1 MGTVSDK
8 AIFESIIWPKYKEP
22 VKLLCDSCW
31 EVAKS
36 TNKNISNIK
45 EVPSWFLDIIQMHIK
60 NALGICFS
68 TPNQWIVIPE
78 FIETFTLVIYKKQI
92 ATNISSSAN
101 VVSSLARLQDVS
113 EISFIVEK
121 TVMQIIKGY
130 MLVNGS
136 VIEIENEDAF
146 FYIFPKLKSP
156 IFLKQ
161 LGFDE
166 KQISFI
172 ENESNLKKS

>member
-1 MGTVSDK
+1 MGSNSDK
-8 AIFESIIWPKYKEP
+8 AIFEAIIWPKYKEP

-45 EVPSWFLDIIQMHIK
+45 EVPSWFLEIIQLHIK

-78 FIETFTLVIYKKQI
+78 FIETFSLVIYKKQT
-92 ATNISSSAN
+92 ASNISVAPN
-101 VVSSLARLQDVS
+101 VVSTLARLQDVS
-113 EISFIVEK
+113 DISFIVEK

-146 FYIFPKLKSP
+146 FYIFPKVKAP
-156 IFLKQ
+156 VFLKQ
-161 LGFDE
+161 LGFDD

-172 ENESNLKKS
+172 ESGVVG